1 REHGGFGP
9 APKFPRPVDLSFLLR
24 VYGRTGDSTVLAI
37 CEKTLEEMARGGIY
51 DQIGGGFHRYST
63 DARWLVPHFEKM
75 LYDNAL
81 LARTYLEAH
90 LVTGL
95 DLYRTIATETLDWIL
110 REMTSEEGGFF
121 SATDADSEGGEGRF
135 FVWTSDEIEN
145 LLGDRDARIVCSYYG
160 ITPQGNFE
168 DGRSIAHVAR
178 DASQVAAEHG
188 IDLQELEETIV
199 RARQR
204 LYDAR
209 ERRPKPFRDE
219 KVITSWNALALA
231 AFARAAQVTGS
242 EAYLTAAQRAADLIL
257 DTLTANGRLLRTR
270 KDGESKIP
278 GFLDD
283 HAYLADALLDL
294 WETTFDV
301 RWLREARRIADFAL
315 EHFRDPEGGGF
326 FYTASDQEA
335 LIVRRAEIFDG
346 ATPASGAVL
355 ALALLRLER
364 LSGEGRYRDAA
375 KSYLESVRAPF
386 DQAPMAFAATLTAA
400 DFAIHGPAEV
410 AVVGDP
416 SAARTRE
423 LIDAVHGTFVPARIV
438 AACAP
443 EETERLA
450 TDVPLLAG
458 KGGGDRP
465 RAFLCRNYTCGAPI
479 ESADE
484 LRAGLAVASAAAG

>member
-242 EAYLTAAQRAADLIL
+242 EAYLTAAQRAAD
-257 DTLTANGRLLRTR
+257 
-270 KDGESKIP
+270 
-278 GFLDD
+278 
-283 HAYLADALLDL
+283 
-294 WETTFDV
+294 
-301 RWLREARRIADFAL
+301 
-315 EHFRDPEGGGF
+315 
-326 FYTASDQEA
+326 
-335 LIVRRAEIFDG
+335 
-346 ATPASGAVL
+346 
-355 ALALLRLER
+355 
-364 LSGEGRYRDAA
+364 
-375 KSYLESVRAPF
+375 
-386 DQAPMAFAATLTAA
+386 
-400 DFAIHGPAEV
+400 
-410 AVVGDP
+410 
-416 SAARTRE
+416 
-423 LIDAVHGTFVPARIV
+423 
-438 AACAP
+438 
-443 EETERLA
+443 
-450 TDVPLLAG
+450 
-458 KGGGDRP
+458 
-465 RAFLCRNYTCGAPI
+465 
-479 ESADE
+479 
-484 LRAGLAVASAAAG
+484 